1 MQKMEI
7 QENKQILSSY
17 GVKLLPNEKRCKRV
31 KVFTGPLC
39 NHGCVFCY
47 YKNRL
52 HEKFSFD
59 MIKERIDIAYEYGCR
74 DVDLSGGEASIRKDF
89 FEILDYCTSK
99 GMKVSTVSNGWKFA
113 DFEFIKEAHK
123 HGLNEILFSLHGS
136 NPDLHDSI
144 VKHKG
149 AFNRLIQAIKNSQK
163 LGVLIR
169 INCTVFSQN
178 AKSLE
183 NEYPELLLKLKPYEV
198 NFIEVNYWSDN
209 VGFNIS
215 NTEETVYYL
224 KKCIDKIKN
233 SILINVR
240 YIPFCYMKGYEK
252 YNTNYF
258 QIVYDIYDWE
268 IFGYTYL
275 SENPNNPLN
284 QAKIKLD
291 NLSEEDKL
299 KLNYK
304 ACRENRIHGFN
315 KYDACMKCKYFY
327 ICDGIKKALDSVIE
341 PKPDVV
347 EDIKEQIKDPLY
359 YRHNFFD

>member
-1 MQKMEI
+1 MEV
-7 QENKQILSSY
+7 QETKQILSSY
-17 GVKLLPNEKRCKRV
+17 GVKLLPNEKRCKRLR
-31 KVFTGPLC
+31 VFTGPFC
-39 NHGCVFCY
+39 NHRCVFCY

-52 HEKFSFD
+52 HEKFTFD
-59 MIKERIDIAYEYGCR
+59 MVKERIDIAYEYGCR
-74 DVDLSGGEASIRKDF
+74 DVDLSGGESSIRKDF

-136 NPDLHDSI
+136 DSDLHDSI

-149 AFNRLIQAIKNSQK
+149 AFNRLIQAIKNAQK
-163 LGVLIR
+163 LGMLVR

-183 NEYPELLLKLKPYEV
+183 DAYPNLLLKLKPYEV

-209 VGFNIS
+209 ACFNTS
-215 NTEETVYYL
+215 NTEETAFYL
-224 KKCIDKIKN
+224 KKCIDKIKK

-252 YNTNYF
+252 YVVNYF
-258 QIVYDIYDWE
+258 QHVYDIYDWE
-268 IFGYTYL
+268 PICYTRF
-275 SENPNNPLN
+275 SENIDILQLQTKNELLN
-284 QAKIKLD
+284 LT
-291 NLSEEDKL
+291 EEDKL

-304 ACRENRIHGFN
+304 ACRENRISSFN
-315 KYDACMKCKYFY
+315 KYDECSKCKHFY

-347 EDIKEQIKDPLY
+347 DDIKDQTKDPLY
-359 YRHNFFD
+359 YRHNYFKK